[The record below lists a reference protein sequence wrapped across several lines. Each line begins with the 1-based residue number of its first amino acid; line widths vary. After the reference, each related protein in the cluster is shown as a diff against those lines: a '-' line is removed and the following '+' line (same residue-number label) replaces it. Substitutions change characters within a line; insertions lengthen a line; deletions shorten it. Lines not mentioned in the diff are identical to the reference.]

1 MENQLNNEEELTNS
15 TIPSNNEQNGTESDA
30 AKDHSEDWDPLQ
42 DENDV
47 SADDDETLTDDEEES
62 EGGLTD
68 DDDVTEGDLSDDD
81 TEDLD
86 LDESTGNSGL

>member
-1 MENQLNNEEELTNS
+1 MENQLNNEEELANS
-15 TIPSNNEQNGTESDA
+15 TIPSNNEQNGTEADT

-47 SADDDETLTDDEEES
+47 SADDDEKITDDDDS
-62 EGGLTD
+62 EGELNDDDVSEGDLTD
-68 DDDVTEGDLSDDD
+68 DDTD
-81 TEDLD
+81 DLD